1 MLNVFTLANGRLF
14 QEEIES
20 LEALANVQP
29 VWVDLEAPTDGGKG
43 LDRRALRPHDPERRG
58 RRRPRGIGPLLR
70 GRQRRAAH
78 PLRLPDRRRRDAAQ
92 RARRLHPVPQHA
104 VLGPRRGPAGVPPA
118 APARA
123 AHPGADRA
131 TPRTCCSSSTTPTP
145 STRPTRSK
153 ASTTSLEAVS
163 AQRAASQDVNDQ
175 AAGEALS
182 AIATRGRPER
192 PHPPQRDGHAARGQ
206 LHDAQ
211 PHAQRRAVRGGA
223 ADPARHRLARQPH
236 RPSCSTRSTS

>member
-20 LEALANVQP
+20 HAALAACAAG
-29 VWVDLEAPTDGGKG
+29 LGRSRRAHRGRKG

-58 RRRPRGIGPLLR
+58 RRRPRGVGPLLR

-92 RARRLHPVPQHA
+92 RPRRLHPVPQHP
-104 VLGPRRGPAGVPPA
+104 VLGARRGPAGVPPA

-123 AHPGADRA
+123 AHPGADRG
-131 TPRTCCSSSTTPTP
+131 R
-145 STRPTRSK
+145 
-153 ASTTSLEAVS
+153 
-163 AQRAASQDVNDQ
+163 QGRAAQALRRRRRVLGRRARGHLRPPRGGERARA
-175 AAGEALS
+175 AAGRQRPGRRRGALGDRP
-182 AIATRGRPER
+182 RGRPER